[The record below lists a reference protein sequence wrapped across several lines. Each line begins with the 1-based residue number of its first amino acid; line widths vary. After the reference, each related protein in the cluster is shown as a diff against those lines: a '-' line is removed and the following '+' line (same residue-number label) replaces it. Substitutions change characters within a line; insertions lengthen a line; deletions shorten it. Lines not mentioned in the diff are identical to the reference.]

1 LLGQSHWKWPLPWQ
15 RWHLMSDV
23 RPVGTMKEEGFAA
36 VAPYKIKALLGF
48 VAQSAAIEGVDN
60 VEGAWEA
67 EDVVKE

>member
-1 LLGQSHWKWPLPWQ
+1 
-15 RWHLMSDV
+15 MSDV